1 MSFLVFDNYFSNFV
15 GITFTALILAETF
28 NIIIFVPRFSSWML
42 ASIITTFVVYFIC
55 IIIFPE

>member
-1 MSFLVFDNYFSNFV
+1 MSYLVFDNYFSNFV

-42 ASIITTFVVYFIC
+42 ASIIATFLLYGLC
-55 IIIFPE
+55 IVIFPQ